1 MVQREGVR
9 IARRCW
15 LSAELADD
23 YVERCASA
31 LATCADDTVLSST
44 TAARIHGLWL
54 PSGLDDIHLASA
66 QPGRAAKAMTRT
78 RRPEFI
84 AHRRALTDQ
93 DRTIVDGL
101 AVMTIARTWLDLAA
115 VLRLPDVVAAG
126 DSALRSGCSREELT
140 AVIKRSARNR
150 GVQRARE
157 ALPLLDA
164 RARSRAESHLRV
176 AATAPH
182 LPAFAVNEAVYRED
196 GGWLAEPDLSLSEAK
211 LALEY
216 QGSDHATVERM
227 RKDITRGTDLRVE
240 GWLCLLYGP
249 AEVFGRPW
257 QIAPELTRF
266 IGQRA
271 GHLLRRRRSG

>member
-1 MVQREGVR
+1 VR

-15 LSAELADD
+15 LPAELVDD
-23 YVERCASA
+23 YLVRCASV

-44 TAARIHGLWL
+44 TAARVHGLWL
-54 PSGLDDIHLASA
+54 PSGFDDIHLASA
-66 QPGRAAKAMTRT
+66 QPDRVAKAMTRT
-78 RRPEFI
+78 RRPEFT

-93 DRTIVDGL
+93 DRTVVGGL
-101 AVMTIARTWLDLAA
+101 AVMTIPRTWLDLAA

-140 AVIKRSARNR
+140 AVIERSARTR
-150 GVQRARE
+150 GVQRARQ

-164 RARSRAESHLRV
+164 RSRSRPESHLRV
-176 AATAPH
+176 AATGPH
-182 LPAFAVNEAVYRED
+182 MPAFAVNEAVYRAD

-216 QGSDHATVERM
+216 QGGDHATIERM
-227 RKDITRGTDLRVE
+227 RKDITRGIDMRVE

-257 QIAPELTRF
+257 QIAPELARI

-271 GHLLRRRRSG
+271 GHLIRPRRSG